1 MVAEDPPH
9 DSDDERDDLVALD
22 FSVAESGQV
31 ESDLDAL
38 GDYAEDP
45 AEDDDLPV
53 PVFAVTNPPG
63 TVTVTAFLDG
73 RVKQV
78 DLSPKVT
85 EMTEADLADEIV
97 VIAGLA
103 TADARSAQY
112 AYMLEGMR
120 RQGHDDVAT
129 RDFLARDLD
138 LPTPDEAKAAR
149 AQLFSTRYAG
159 GHDLATR
166 WPLRQRSRNAGQLPG
181 TLVRTLHRGHCS
193 RRIRVRRMG
202 GPDPLRRHRSRD
214 AVPRVVFTLQLRP
227 ARRFSRDLDEQPQCK
242 DPDRRHVRR
251 HHLSDQLA
259 ASDHDGLR
267 RARGLRRQLRR
278 RDGGA

>member
-1 MVAEDPPH
+1 MVAEAPPH

-97 VIAGLA
+97 IIAGLA

-159 GHDLATR
+159 
-166 WPLRQRSRNAGQLPG
+166 
-181 TLVRTLHRGHCS
+181 
-193 RRIRVRRMG
+193 
-202 GPDPLRRHRSRD
+202 
-214 AVPRVVFTLQLRP
+214 
-227 ARRFSRDLDEQPQCK
+227 
-242 DPDRRHVRR
+242 
-251 HHLSDQLA
+251 
-259 ASDHDGLR
+259 DHD
-267 RARGLRRQLRR
+267 
-278 RDGGA
+278 

>member
-1 MVAEDPPH
+1 MVAEAPPH

-120 RQGHDDVAT
+120 HQGHDDVAT

-159 GHDLATR
+159 
-166 WPLRQRSRNAGQLPG
+166 
-181 TLVRTLHRGHCS
+181 
-193 RRIRVRRMG
+193 
-202 GPDPLRRHRSRD
+202 
-214 AVPRVVFTLQLRP
+214 
-227 ARRFSRDLDEQPQCK
+227 
-242 DPDRRHVRR
+242 
-251 HHLSDQLA
+251 
-259 ASDHDGLR
+259 DHD
-267 RARGLRRQLRR
+267 
-278 RDGGA
+278 